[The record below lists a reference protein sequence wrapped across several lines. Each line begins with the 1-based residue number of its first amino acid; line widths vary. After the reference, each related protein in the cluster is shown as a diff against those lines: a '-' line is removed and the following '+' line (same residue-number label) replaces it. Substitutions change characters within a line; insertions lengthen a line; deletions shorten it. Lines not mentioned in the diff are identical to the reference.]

1 MSKSNF
7 EILNDNREK
16 TLAFAKGVDSAP
28 SAVIDIRA
36 RRNEAQK
43 LFIDGDLSGAIKKL
57 DQIKDNRLGI
67 VWHESQDLG
76 NGTSSLVR
84 DARKVT
90 TDEALLKVDAP
101 EKYAMQLLNQTR
113 GASDLIDKSDLSPE
127 AKELAKK
134 KLMHIATDAMVN
146 MDNLGSKTVKNYN
159 TQMLHVLESSGIA
172 EPEKKLKFASEI
184 ANFKDD
190 HQHIVTLTTALDRN
204 SKPHTVYEAEI
215 MLNGLTD
222 KQINQYQDIARS
234 TPGKPCGVEWFDKMD
249 KYKQDLLRPVALDI
263 SLGNKVIPTQLLSD
277 VVGVRNAYQKVT
289 AISSATSPEPKVLSQ
304 TLHSGT
310 PTTKVKT
317 VSKEARQEIT
327 DENLRQLKSFL
338 PPDGRI
344 NLNILTSKTPFNAR
358 GENFVAD
365 QLKKGKKGV
374 DGVSVSASP
383 INRWRLIGGGGRDTK
398 QFEQNLASVGKGLE
412 GQEGLKNVSKYL
424 KKGGSRFGNFVEA
437 ITFGAYKTT
446 QTKAQQELKI
456 LNKTNPDLALSL
468 VVSTSARSLVDSS
481 TILANSENV
490 NLELTA
496 KMAIVKNSVKAPDG
510 ALHAVVGEK
519 IAKEYPHDVNFCK
532 SGKDRTGY
540 AQANETRE
548 VVSAYLDV
556 DPKSER
562 GKKNFLSQLAGGH
575 TQEMA
580 GVQGGTIGCHS
591 IKTNPEFG
599 LNKSD
604 KFASGII
611 DQHSSHFNSSIKT
624 VKKPEKIIQAF
635 EQSFE
640 QYQVKIFTKSG
651 KDRDTRPLSQSMSV
665 PPFVKQEVAKIAE
678 IMHHQPT
685 TRPRSQSAPPPVKKN
700 SPGQSI

>member
-1 MSKSNF
+1 M
-7 EILNDNREK
+7 
-16 TLAFAKGVDSAP
+16 
-28 SAVIDIRA
+28 
-36 RRNEAQK
+36 
-43 LFIDGDLSGAIKKL
+43 
-57 DQIKDNRLGI
+57 
-67 VWHESQDLG
+67 
-76 NGTSSLVR
+76 
-84 DARKVT
+84 
-90 TDEALLKVDAP
+90 
-101 EKYAMQLLNQTR
+101 
-113 GASDLIDKSDLSPE
+113 
-127 AKELAKK
+127 
-134 KLMHIATDAMVN
+134 
-146 MDNLGSKTVKNYN
+146 
-159 TQMLHVLESSGIA
+159 
-172 EPEKKLKFASEI
+172 
-184 ANFKDD
+184 
-190 HQHIVTLTTALDRN
+190 
-204 SKPHTVYEAEI
+204 
-215 MLNGLTD
+215 
-222 KQINQYQDIARS
+222 
-234 TPGKPCGVEWFDKMD
+234 
-249 KYKQDLLRPVALDI
+249 
-263 SLGNKVIPTQLLSD
+263 
-277 VVGVRNAYQKVT
+277 
-289 AISSATSPEPKVLSQ
+289 
-304 TLHSGT
+304 
-310 PTTKVKT
+310 
-317 VSKEARQEIT
+317 
-327 DENLRQLKSFL
+327 
-338 PPDGRI
+338 
-344 NLNILTSKTPFNAR
+344 
-358 GENFVAD
+358 
-365 QLKKGKKGV
+365 
-374 DGVSVSASP
+374 
-383 INRWRLIGGGGRDTK
+383 
-398 QFEQNLASVGKGLE
+398 
-412 GQEGLKNVSKYL
+412 
-424 KKGGSRFGNFVEA
+424 
-437 ITFGAYKTT
+437 
-446 QTKAQQELKI
+446 
-456 LNKTNPDLALSL
+456 
-468 VVSTSARSLVDSS
+468 DSS

>member
-7 EILNDNREK
+7 EVLNDNREK
-16 TLAFAKGVDSAP
+16 TLAFAKGVDGTP
-28 SAVIDIRA
+28 PVKIDIEA
-36 RRNEAQK
+36 RKKEAQQ

-90 TDEALLKVDAP
+90 TDEALLKIDAP

-113 GASDLIDKSDLSPE
+113 GASDLIDKSNLSPE

-134 KLMHIATDAMVN
+134 KLMHIATDAMAN
-146 MDNLGSKTVKNYN
+146 IDNLGSKTVKNYN

-190 HQHIVTLTTALDRN
+190 HQHIVTLTTASDRN

-317 VSKEARQEIT
+317 VGKEARQEIT
-327 DENLRQLKSFL
+327 NENLKQLKSFL
-338 PPDGRI
+338 PPEERM

-358 GENFVAD
+358 GENFVSD
-365 QLKKGKKGV
+365 QLKKGKKEV
-374 DGVSVSASP
+374 EGVSVSASP

-398 QFEQNLASVGKGLE
+398 QFEQNLANVGKGLE
-412 GQEGLKNVSKYL
+412 KEVGLKNVSKYL
-424 KKGGSRFGNFVEA
+424 QKGGSRFGNFVEA
-437 ITFGAYKTT
+437 ISFGAYETT
-446 QTKAQQELKI
+446 QTKAQKELKV
-456 LNKTNPDLALSL
+456 LNKLKPDLVLSL
-468 VVSTSARSLVDSS
+468 VVATSARSLVDSS
-481 TILANSENV
+481 TLMANSENV

-496 KMAIVKNSVKAPDG
+496 KMAIVKNSVKSPDG
-510 ALHAVVGEK
+510 ALHAVVGKK
-519 IAKEYPHDVNFCK
+519 IAKEYPNDVNFCK

-556 DPKSER
+556 DPKSQL
-562 GKKNFLSQLAGGH
+562 GKKNFLGQLAGGH

-580 GVQGGTIGCHS
+580 GVQGGTIGCNS

-604 KFASGII
+604 RFASGII
-611 DQHSSHFNSSIKT
+611 DQQSSHFNSSIKT
-624 VKKPEKIIQAF
+624 VKKPEKVIQAF
-635 EQSFE
+635 EQAFE
-640 QYQVKIFTKSG
+640 QSQAKGVSKSS
-651 KDRDTRPLSQSMSV
+651 KDKDVITRPRSHSV
-665 PPFVKQEVAKIAE
+665 PPFVKEEAAKISGV
-678 IMHHQPT
+678 MHDSS
-685 TRPRSQSAPPPVKKN
+685 TRPRSASAPPPVKK
-700 SPGQSI
+700 SPPSQSM

>member
-7 EILNDNREK
+7 EVLNENREAV
-16 TLAFAKGVDSAP
+16 LGFAKGIDSTP
-28 SAVIDIRA
+28 PTKIDIEA
-36 RRNEAQK
+36 RKKEAQK
-43 LFIDGDLSGAIKKL
+43 LFAEGDLSGAIKKL

-67 VWHESQDLG
+67 VWHESPDLG

-84 DARKVT
+84 DARNVT
-90 TDEALLKVDAP
+90 TDEALLKLDAP
-101 EKYAMQLLNQTR
+101 EKYAMQLLNQVR
-113 GASDLIDKSDLSPE
+113 GALDLIDQSDLAPE

-134 KLMHIATDAMVN
+134 KLMHIATDAMANV
-146 MDNLGSKTVKNYN
+146 DTLGSKTVKNYN
-159 TQMLHVLESSGIA
+159 TQMIHVLDSNGIA
-172 EPEKKLKFASEI
+172 DSEKKLKFASEV

-190 HQHIVTLTTALDRN
+190 HQHIVTLTTASDRN

-222 KQINQYQDIARS
+222 IQKNQYQDIARS
-234 TPGKPCGVEWFDKMD
+234 KPGEACGVEWFDKMD
-249 KYKQDLLRPVALDI
+249 KYKQDLLRPVATDI
-263 SLGNKVIPTQLLSD
+263 ALGNKVIPTQLLSD

-289 AISSATSPEPKVLSQ
+289 AISSEGSDPKILSQ
-304 TLHSGT
+304 TLHAGT
-310 PTTKVKT
+310 PTTKIKT
-317 VSKEARQEIT
+317 VDKEARQGIT
-327 DENLRQLKSFL
+327 DENLKQLKSFL
-338 PPDGRI
+338 PPEERM
-344 NLNILTSKTPFNAR
+344 NLNILTSKTLGNIR
-358 GENFVAD
+358 GENFVFD
-365 QLKKGKKGV
+365 QLEKGKKRV

-398 QFEQNLASVGKGLE
+398 QFEQNLGNVGKGIE

-424 KKGGSRFGNFVEA
+424 QKGGSRFGNFVEA

-446 QTKAQQELKI
+446 ETKAKQELQV
-456 LNKTNPDLALSL
+456 LHKTNPELARDLSVA
-468 VVSTSARSLVDSS
+468 TSAKSLVDSY
-481 TILANSENV
+481 TIFAKSENV

-496 KMAIVKNSVKAPDG
+496 KMALVKNSVKSPDG
-510 ALHAVVGEK
+510 TLHTIVGDK

-548 VVSAYLDV
+548 LVSTYLNV
-556 DPKSER
+556 NPKSEL

-604 KFASGII
+604 KLASGIL
-611 DQHSSHFNSSIKT
+611 DQQSSHFNSSIKT
-624 VKKPEKIIQAF
+624 VKKPEKVIKEFEKSF
-635 EQSFE
+635 EQSE
-640 QYQVKIFTKSG
+640 ARAKDTGKGKGEMTKS
-651 KDRDTRPLSQSMSV
+651 RSQSI
-665 PPFVKQEVAKIAE
+665 PPFVKHEVTKISE
-678 IMHHQPT
+678 VMHNSA
-685 TRPRSQSAPPPVKKN
+685 TRPRSMSTPPTVKRGP
-700 SPGQSI
+700 SQGI

>member
-7 EILNDNREK
+7 EVLNDNREK
-16 TLAFAKGVDSAP
+16 TLAFAKGVDGTP
-28 SAVIDIRA
+28 PVKIDIEA
-36 RRNEAQK
+36 RKKEAQQ

-90 TDEALLKVDAP
+90 TDETLLKIDAP

-113 GASDLIDKSDLSPE
+113 GASDLIDKSNLSPE

-134 KLMHIATDAMVN
+134 KLMHIATDAMAN
-146 MDNLGSKTVKNYN
+146 IDNLGSKTVKNYN

-190 HQHIVTLTTALDRN
+190 HQHIVTLTTASDRN

-289 AISSATSPEPKVLSQ
+289 AISSATSPEPKILSQ

-317 VSKEARQEIT
+317 VGKEARQEIT
-327 DENLRQLKSFL
+327 NENLKQLKSFL
-338 PPDGRI
+338 PPEERM

-358 GENFVAD
+358 GENFVSD
-365 QLKKGKKGV
+365 QLKKGKKEV
-374 DGVSVSASP
+374 EGVSVSASP

-398 QFEQNLASVGKGLE
+398 QFEQNLANVGKGLE
-412 GQEGLKNVSKYL
+412 KEVGLKHVSKYL
-424 KKGGSRFGNFVEA
+424 QKGGSRFGNFVEA
-437 ITFGAYKTT
+437 ISFGAYETT
-446 QTKAQQELKI
+446 QTKAQKELKV
-456 LNKTNPDLALSL
+456 LNKLKPDLVLSL
-468 VVSTSARSLVDSS
+468 VVATSARSLVDSS
-481 TILANSENV
+481 TLMANSENV

-496 KMAIVKNSVKAPDG
+496 KMAIVKNSVKSPDG
-510 ALHAVVGEK
+510 ALHAVVGKK
-519 IAKEYPHDVNFCK
+519 IAKEYPNDVNFCK

-556 DPKSER
+556 DPKSQL
-562 GKKNFLSQLAGGH
+562 GKKNFLGQLAGGH

-604 KFASGII
+604 RFASGII
-611 DQHSSHFNSSIKT
+611 DQQSSHFNSSIKT

-635 EQSFE
+635 EQAFE
-640 QYQVKIFTKSG
+640 QSQTKGVAKSG
-651 KDRDTRPLSQSMSV
+651 KDKDVITRPRSHSV
-665 PPFVKQEVAKIAE
+665 PPFVKEEAAKISGV
-678 IMHHQPT
+678 MHDSS
-685 TRPRSQSAPPPVKKN
+685 TRPRSASAPPPVKK
-700 SPGQSI
+700 SPPSQSM

>member
-1 MSKSNF
+1 
-7 EILNDNREK
+7 
-16 TLAFAKGVDSAP
+16 
-28 SAVIDIRA
+28 
-36 RRNEAQK
+36 
-43 LFIDGDLSGAIKKL
+43 
-57 DQIKDNRLGI
+57 
-67 VWHESQDLG
+67 
-76 NGTSSLVR
+76 
-84 DARKVT
+84 
-90 TDEALLKVDAP
+90 
-101 EKYAMQLLNQTR
+101 
-113 GASDLIDKSDLSPE
+113 
-127 AKELAKK
+127 
-134 KLMHIATDAMVN
+134 MHIATDAMVN

-190 HQHIVTLTTALDRN
+190 HHHIVTLTTALDRN

-338 PPDGRI
+338 PPDGRM

-398 QFEQNLASVGKGLE
+398 QFEQNLASVGNGLE

-437 ITFGAYKTT
+437 ITFSAYKTT
-446 QTKAQQELKI
+446 QTKA
-456 LNKTNPDLALSL
+456 
-468 VVSTSARSLVDSS
+468 
-481 TILANSENV
+481 
-490 NLELTA
+490 
-496 KMAIVKNSVKAPDG
+496 KNS
-510 ALHAVVGEK
+510 
-519 IAKEYPHDVNFCK
+519 
-532 SGKDRTGY
+532 
-540 AQANETRE
+540 
-548 VVSAYLDV
+548 
-556 DPKSER
+556 
-562 GKKNFLSQLAGGH
+562 
-575 TQEMA
+575 
-580 GVQGGTIGCHS
+580 
-591 IKTNPEFG
+591 
-599 LNKSD
+599 
-604 KFASGII
+604 
-611 DQHSSHFNSSIKT
+611 
-624 VKKPEKIIQAF
+624 
-635 EQSFE
+635 
-640 QYQVKIFTKSG
+640 
-651 KDRDTRPLSQSMSV
+651 
-665 PPFVKQEVAKIAE
+665 
-678 IMHHQPT
+678 
-685 TRPRSQSAPPPVKKN
+685 
-700 SPGQSI
+700 